1 MGHPNADTNEQ
12 ESLAAGESDG
22 QAESDRII
30 QKRLESEATVA
41 RVDTDS
47 IKTLVGVT
55 GAIHLLANRQEILPA
70 EEAARHDR
78 HEASSV
84 EENSLAIEKVQRQDS
99 SERTE
104 QERVS
109 AGASGSGPEARR
121 TKTLVVTQDK
131 LIKNLAPIKE
141 GTDEKAWKRE
151 LIITLVREAKLGVSA
166 EKLMSAYNEREDE
179 LIKYLYMLQ
188 AYESFGTARQHA
200 DVERLAVE
208 ESARLAKSERI
219 ARQFDFESSED
230 ERLIKELLLEV
241 ATPENTDASLL
252 TGYKEK
258 EVDLSKTRETIGLKK
273 EKKAKIEQRESSQA
287 LVTDINPLQRAT
299 DDLTKNVPNTK
310 VENRNKETKQNHEI
324 TRFADKRTRQ
334 VSLSLLQTDRPAT
347 SEKIEQ
353 ERLEAK
359 AEEASTG
366 ISYLEGE
373 FVYGFRKMADLEDDK
388 VGCRLYRM
396 MKKPS
401 EQTTRCFQVPL
412 KCSSLNDG
420 DAFLLDA
427 GETIYTWFGSSVSG
441 FEKNRSATIAHDIR
455 QDRHT
460 HGSCECILDVED
472 DNEDFWELLGGK
484 GKTKPCLLD
493 SFLQKMASS

>member
-1 MGHPNADTNEQ
+1 MGDT
-12 ESLAAGESDG
+12 A
-22 QAESDRII
+22 
-30 QKRLESEATVA
+30 
-41 RVDTDS
+41 S
-47 IKTLVGVT
+47 IKALVVIA
-55 GAIHLLANRQEILPA
+55 GATHLEAHHQEILPA
-70 EEAARHDR
+70 EEAARHAW

-84 EENSLAIEKVQRQDS
+84 EENSLAIEKVQFQAA

-109 AGASGSGPEARR
+109 ADASGSGPEARR

-141 GTDEKAWKRE
+141 GTDRKTWKRE
-151 LIITLVREAKLGVSA
+151 LIRTLVREAKLGVSA

-179 LIKYLYMLQ
+179 LIRYLYMLQ

-287 LVTDINPLQRAT
+287 LVTNINPLQRA
-299 DDLTKNVPNTK
+299 
-310 VENRNKETKQNHEI
+310 
-324 TRFADKRTRQ
+324 
-334 VSLSLLQTDRPAT
+334 
-347 SEKIEQ
+347 
-353 ERLEAK
+353 
-359 AEEASTG
+359 
-366 ISYLEGE
+366 
-373 FVYGFRKMADLEDDK
+373 
-388 VGCRLYRM
+388 
-396 MKKPS
+396 
-401 EQTTRCFQVPL
+401 
-412 KCSSLNDG
+412 
-420 DAFLLDA
+420 
-427 GETIYTWFGSSVSG
+427 
-441 FEKNRSATIAHDIR
+441 
-455 QDRHT
+455 
-460 HGSCECILDVED
+460 
-472 DNEDFWELLGGK
+472 
-484 GKTKPCLLD
+484 
-493 SFLQKMASS
+493 